1 MENIIKTILFVLAG
15 VVVIS
20 LGILLFPLLILA
32 YIFLPKRP
40 AKSWFNT
47 FSQQTRA
54 EETENT
60 ESNYYNEIPAS
71 EDVIDVTADELD
83 DKK

>member
-1 MENIIKTILFVLAG
+1 MALVILFLP
-15 VVVIS
+15 I
-20 LGILLFPLLILA
+20 LILA

-54 EETENT
+54 KKTENT
-60 ESNYYNEIPAS
+60 ESNYYSKIPAS
-71 EDVIDVTADELD
+71 EDVIDVSADEI
-83 DKK
+83 KEEK

>member
-1 MENIIKTILFVLAG
+1 MENVIKIILLILG
-15 VVVIS
+15 GIVVIA
-20 LGILLFPLLILA
+20 LAVLLLPILILA

-54 EETENT
+54 KKTENT
-60 ESNYYNEIPAS
+60 ESNYYSEIPAS
-71 EDVIDVTADELD
+71 EDVIDVSADEIE